1 MLTLG
6 HIFPLA
12 LLVAGSFTLAAQQSW
27 TLQQCIDHAVAHS
40 ITVEEARLRLAGSEQ
55 QLATTQH
62 SYLPSLSAS
71 ASQSVSLGRSA
82 DKTGVIG
89 DQSSSSTSF
98 GANLSWDVFSGMARP
113 KATEI
118 ARLNLEAATAG
129 LSYAK
134 EQIGLQVAEGYYNL
148 LFRQEL
154 IHVADEQLKLTRE
167 TLTKTAALVRAG
179 KWSRDKLAEVE
190 AQLAKDS
197 VNYLR
202 ACSDTELARHQLALI
217 IELPDYTALQITL
230 PDVKSLSATPAPE
243 LALADDALLEQ
254 ARSMR
259 PEMEQARL
267 QLQVAEQQIGL
278 EQTGYIPKV
287 SFGAGYNTGYYYILN
302 EELRQFNQPFGDQM
316 RNNGRYFVGLSLSVP
331 IFDAM
336 RTADNVAQARL
347 RYSDQQIALRKVD
360 KELTQQL
367 YTAQINAR
375 AAYSQIA
382 AAERATESAETAL
395 HYAQISY
402 EAGRASSYELAEAQN
417 RHFVAQSEELRARYE
432 YLYRVLVLHSYISPA
447 EETK

>member
-1 MLTLG
+1 MFNMIGPYFDGGRVLDLY
-6 HIFPLA
+6 
-12 LLVAGSFTLAAQQSW
+12 AGS
-27 TLQQCIDHAVAHS
+27 
-40 ITVEEARLRLAGSEQ
+40 G
-55 QLATTQH
+55 
-62 SYLPSLSAS
+62 
-71 ASQSVSLGRSA
+71 
-82 DKTGVIG
+82 
-89 DQSSSSTSF
+89 
-98 GANLSWDVFSGMARP
+98 
-113 KATEI
+113 
-118 ARLNLEAATAG
+118 G
-129 LSYAK
+129 LSIEAVSRGMEQAVLVEKDRRAQAIIASNIQMTKESHKFQLLKMEAHQALSQLQGTFDLVFLDPPYAK

-167 TLTKTAALVRAG
+167 TLTKTAAMVQAG

-217 IELPDYTALQITL
+217 IELPDYTELQITL
-230 PDVKSLSATPAPE
+230 PDVKSLSAPE

-267 QLQVAEQQIGL
+267 QLQVAERQIGL

-302 EELRQFNQPFGDQM
+302 KELRQFNQPFGDQM

-417 RHFVAQSEELRARYE
+417 RHFVAQSEELRARYD